1 MQKTTSWMEKQSW
14 IVYVIPNLLYGVA
27 ETNRL
32 MDATGQLTDL

>member
-1 MQKTTSWMEKQSW
+1 MDGETVLDRVCHPKFAMKSQ
-14 IVYVIPNLLYGVA
+14 LYGVA